1 MENILTNTINNKEVM
16 IEELFKDAIGSTIKS
31 KSRTAG
37 EAGVMSIVKAR
48 TGNRNTLSKELLD
61 KLNNPQK
68 IQISY
73 TEDSVIICE
82 KLPNN
87 NSSFNVKIS
96 GAKGIIYSTQLV
108 KEIAELFGLDF
119 SDRTSITFNEVEY
132 VLNEESPVAIIKIK

>member
-16 IEELFKDAIGSTIKS
+16 TEELFKNAIGSIIKS

-48 TGNRNTLSKELLD
+48 TGNRNTLSKELLA

-68 IQISY
+68 IQIAY
-73 TEDSVIICE
+73 TEDSVIIGE
-82 KLPNN
+82 KLPSND
-87 NSSFNVKIS
+87 SSFNVKIS
-96 GAKGIIYSTQLV
+96 GAKGMVYSAGLAR
-108 KEIAELFGLDF
+108 EISELFELDF

-132 VLNEESPVAIIKIK
+132 VLNEEYPVAVIKIK

>member
-73 TEDSVIICE
+73 TEDSVIIGE